1 MEAKL
6 MIFISHRS
14 TDKNIVDIFVDFLK
28 MVGVPSDAIFCSSL
42 PGNDVKSKIDAE
54 IKENL
59 GKSDINIIFLSEDY
73 YKSSYCL
80 NEEGVIWFLDTQ
92 QIIIALPEINERNMV
107 GFIDHN
113 SKLRRLDVSSDVS
126 GIYDIICAQ
135 YDLKYSASIVNRE
148 IDKLVNR
155 YKELIKNRDVDE
167 LTTEIFNSNMLT
179 DDEAAVLYYIW
190 RHKKIK
196 TRIDEINLWLEIY
209 EIYDIDAANGINL
222 LVQSNKG
229 KIDEEGNF
237 SLDLK
242 LFRSIT
248 SKSPKFM
255 QDMGA
260 KLMPHYKPSKQVFL
274 RLWAADKCT
283 DEIKLF
289 LSYVMEEKIVAFGA
303 RWMAEMQIQ
312 DIRQWESKNSLQ
324 NKLSANYV
332 GCLQFFI
339 ENKLVYASDFTSHGN
354 AREFRLH
361 KTLKEYLFNEEVPF
375 ADELKLIKEKYQWDD
390 LPF

>member
-42 PGNDVKSKIDAE
+42 PGNDVKSKIDVE

-135 YDLKYSASIVNRE
+135 YDLKYSASTVNRE

-190 RHKKIK
+190 RHKK
-196 TRIDEINLWLEIY
+196 
-209 EIYDIDAANGINL
+209 
-222 LVQSNKG
+222 
-229 KIDEEGNF
+229 
-237 SLDLK
+237 
-242 LFRSIT
+242 
-248 SKSPKFM
+248 
-255 QDMGA
+255 
-260 KLMPHYKPSKQVFL
+260 SKQ
-274 RLWAADKCT
+274 
-283 DEIKLF
+283 E
-289 LSYVMEEKIVAFGA
+289 
-303 RWMAEMQIQ
+303 
-312 DIRQWESKNSLQ
+312 
-324 NKLSANYV
+324 
-332 GCLQFFI
+332 
-339 ENKLVYASDFTSHGN
+339 
-354 AREFRLH
+354 
-361 KTLKEYLFNEEVPF
+361 
-375 ADELKLIKEKYQWDD
+375 
-390 LPF
+390 

>member
-28 MVGVPSDAIFCSSL
+28 IVGVPSDAIFCSSL

-54 IKENL
+54 IKETL
-59 GKSDINIIFLSEDY
+59 GNSDINIIFLSEDY

-126 GIYDIICAQ
+126 GIYDIICDR

-155 YKELIKNRDVDE
+155 YKELIKNRDVGE
-167 LTTEIFNSNMLT
+167 LTTEIFDSNMLT

-196 TRIDEINLWLEIY
+196 TKIDEINSWLETY

-222 LVQSNKG
+222 LVQSNMG
-229 KIDEEGNF
+229 KIDDEGNF
-237 SLDLK
+237 SMDIK
-242 LFRSIT
+242 LFRTIT
-248 SKSPKFM
+248 SKSLKSM
-255 QDMGA
+255 RDVGE
-260 KLMPHYKPSKQVFL
+260 KLVLHYKPSKQAFL
-274 RLWAADKCT
+274 RLWAAGKCT

-289 LSYVMEEKIVAFGA
+289 LSYIIEERIVNFGD
-303 RWMAEMQIQ
+303 RWMAETQIK
-312 DIRQWESKNSLQ
+312 DIKQWERKNSLQ
-324 NKLSANYV
+324 NNLSTNY
-332 GCLQFFI
+332 GSCLQFFI
-339 ENKLVYASDFTSHGN
+339 ENKLVYASDFTSQGN
-354 AREFRLH
+354 ARTYKLH
-361 KTLKEYLFNEEVPF
+361 KTLMEYLLNEKIHF
-375 ADELKLIKEKYQWDD
+375 ADELKLIKEKYQLDD